1 MADVE
6 YVAVLGSGPSAVAVL
21 LELKSCSNLKIDV
34 LDTGLNSYAEPPKN
48 KDFRKLS
55 NGSYH
60 PYSEFPSGPLIQ
72 QSSVDLP
79 FSFAKS
85 GLSTVWGSTL
95 SKFSTDFLDEIF
107 GENAKSIQK
116 SYDKIAKDIPI
127 SKVGTNLNDSGYGNQ
142 NPIIVSERIRLI
154 INELN
159 ITNKDIAV
167 QETYLALLNSN
178 VNNCVYCGNC
188 MAYCPKDLIW
198 KASNTFDNFSQLDNL
213 TYLSDRRCVEIN
225 EVKGKYLI
233 RSLNSIGAEFVH
245 GPYSKV
251 YLCTGPIET
260 FRILSESKMISGK
273 KYLRQNSTF
282 YLPIFSRRI
291 QHQPD
296 TAFGMTQLTVA
307 VKKDAKRM
315 LFLQIY
321 EFSPNHIELLKK
333 KYPMLKLVPSFLLK
347 QTLKNFLLAIGYLDS
362 SVSPKLEMELCDS
375 KVNLGL
381 IEDVEVYETKKM
393 IRNVLI
399 ENSNFFRSARLR
411 PLNWFIS
418 LTKPGNGV
426 HVSGSLVVGKDLD
439 AKGKVLGSHGVY
451 VCDSSS
457 LPDLEPGPVTY
468 TIMANAMR
476 IAEESTI

>member
-1 MADVE
+1 
-6 YVAVLGSGPSAVAVL
+6 
-21 LELKSCSNLKIDV
+21 
-34 LDTGLNSYAEPPKN
+34 
-48 KDFRKLS
+48 
-55 NGSYH
+55 
-60 PYSEFPSGPLIQ
+60 
-72 QSSVDLP
+72 
-79 FSFAKS
+79 
-85 GLSTVWGSTL
+85 
-95 SKFSTDFLDEIF
+95 
-107 GENAKSIQK
+107 
-116 SYDKIAKDIPI
+116 
-127 SKVGTNLNDSGYGNQ
+127 
-142 NPIIVSERIRLI
+142 
-154 INELN
+154 
-159 ITNKDIAV
+159 
-167 QETYLALLNSN
+167 
-178 VNNCVYCGNC
+178 
-188 MAYCPKDLIW
+188 
-198 KASNTFDNFSQLDNL
+198 
-213 TYLSDRRCVEIN
+213 
-225 EVKGKYLI
+225 
-233 RSLNSIGAEFVH
+233 
-245 GPYSKV
+245 
-251 YLCTGPIET
+251 
-260 FRILSESKMISGK
+260 MISGK

>member
-6 YVAVLGSGPSAVAVL
+6 YVAVLGSGPSAVAAL
-21 LELKSCSNLKIDV
+21 LALKSCSNLKIDV
-34 LDTGLNSYAEPPKN
+34 LDTGLDSHAEPPRN
-48 KDFRKLS
+48 RNFRKLS
-55 NGSYH
+55 DGSYH
-60 PYSEFPSGPLIQ
+60 PYSQFPSGPNIQ
-72 QSSVDLP
+72 QTSVDLP

-95 SKFSTDFLDEIF
+95 SKFSSNFLDEIF

-116 SYDKIAKDIPI
+116 SYDKIAKGIPI
-127 SKVGTNLNDSGYGNQ
+127 SKVSTNLNDLGYGNQ
-142 NPIIVSERIRLI
+142 NPIIVSNRIKLI

-159 ITNKDIAV
+159 IANKDIAV

-178 VNNCVYCGNC
+178 VDNCVYCGNC
-188 MAYCPKDLIW
+188 MAYCPKNLIW
-198 KASNTFDNFSQLDNL
+198 KASNAFDEFNQLDHF
-213 TYLSDRRCVEIN
+213 TYISDRRCIEIS
-225 EVKGKYLI
+225 ETKGKYSI
-233 RSLNSIGAEFVH
+233 RSLNSMGTEFVD
-245 GPYSKV
+245 GPYSKI

-282 YLPIFSRRI
+282 YLPIFSRKI

-307 VKKDAKRM
+307 VKKDAKRI
-315 LFLQIY
+315 LFLQLY
-321 EFSPNHIELLKK
+321 EFSPNHIELLNK
-333 KYPMLKLVPSFLLK
+333 KYPLLRLVPSFLLK
-347 QTLKNFLLAIGYLDS
+347 HILKNFLFAIGYLES
-362 SVSPKLEMELCDS
+362 SISPQLEMELCDS
-375 KVNLGL
+375 TVNIGL
-381 IEDVEVYETKKM
+381 MDDGEVYKTKKI

-399 ENSNFFRSARLR
+399 ENLNFFRSARLQ
-411 PLNWFIS
+411 PLNWLIS

-426 HVSGSLVVGKDLD
+426 HVSGNLVVGRDID
-439 AKGKVLGSHGVY
+439 ANGKILGSHGVY

-457 LPDLEPGPVTY
+457 LPDLEPGPITY